1 MKNFLKV
8 LCLVTLAFN
17 VCYGAVYRTGV
28 AEGSV
33 TYSGGGSGN
42 GSGTN
47 YVYIYTNGMPG
58 SEVTNVVAAF
68 TTNKIDNLNGRST
81 NLFATNFFPVGDIK
95 ASNTSLLTWHRD
107 NTNTSHITYFSF
119 GDNGGATLRSWGQT
133 VSTNSWTFSS
143 RQSVGKDHI
152 RLHRNNTGNLTL
164 GDDINSTTTNS
175 ADLRV
180 AGSIYLPVPSGT
192 ATNLTLDPNGKIVA
206 VTNAPGGGSGSQTP
220 WTQDIDANYFSVSN
234 IANVIVSGLL
244 QGRYARLFPTNG
256 LFGLT
261 ISPSTGAGTLVQVTD
276 TNTAA
281 ALYVTPNGNVGIKT
295 NAPAA
300 ALEVQGNVNVSGN
313 QTNTGSIVSGAGFL
327 HPSSGSFIN
336 ANGAVAGTFSILN
349 KSTLTSAADGQFTIA
364 NNGGNNFTRLNFGLT
379 TAASPSLGR
388 TNGHLAVFGATGL
401 FAGGNTNGLWMMGG
415 PLIQDFN
422 LVSPGAP
429 DRQGA
434 LYWNDGTNVI
444 VTIRNSAGVITTNK
458 LSMSAWP

>member
-33 TYSGGGSGN
+33 TYSGGGSSS
-42 GSGTN
+42 SGGP
-47 YVYIYTNGMPG
+47 TNGMTG

-68 TTNKIDNLNGRST
+68 TTNKVDNFNGRST

-164 GDDINSTTTNS
+164 GDDINSTTTN
-175 ADLRV
+175 AGDLRV
-180 AGSIYLPVPSGT
+180 AGNIYLPVPSGT

-234 IANVIVSGLL
+234 IVNVVGSGLL
-244 QGRYARLFPTNG
+244 QGRYARLYPTNG
-256 LFGLT
+256 LLGLT

-295 NAPAA
+295 NAPTA
-300 ALEVQGNVNVSGN
+300 ALEVQGSVVVSGGI
-313 QTNTGSIVSGAGFL
+313 TNSGRLRIGTGGDIVISENGATMSGDRGILLFDAGTPIVAVAGRVNFAATGTDAGSADTTIYRSASGILGLGTTLSTPAGSLVLSNLTTVGITIYKSNSITAAAVAAAITNGDFGSIVIS
-327 HPSSGSFIN
+327 
-336 ANGAVAGTFSILN
+336 
-349 KSTLTSAADGQFTIA
+349 
-364 NNGGNNFTRLNFGLT
+364 
-379 TAASPSLGR
+379 
-388 TNGHLAVFGATGL
+388 
-401 FAGGNTNGLWMMGG
+401 NGLHHFWMSNNVMGWK
-415 PLIQDFN
+415 LA
-422 LVSPGAP
+422 AP
-429 DRQGA
+429 
-434 LYWNDGTNVI
+434 
-444 VTIRNSAGVITTNK
+444 
-458 LSMSAWP
+458 

>member
-33 TYSGGGSGN
+33 TYSGGGSG

-68 TTNKIDNLNGRST
+68 TTNKIDNLNGKGT
-81 NLFATNFFPVGDIK
+81 NLWTTNFAMHGTVGATNVTFKFHEPQTNQNI
-95 ASNTSLLTWHRD
+95 NTWYSL
-107 NTNTSHITYFSF
+107 
-119 GDNGGATLRSWGQT
+119 GDNGGVTRSWQQVVG
-133 VSTNSWTFSS
+133 TNRWYVQNGSGVAAIPF
-143 RQSVGKDHI
+143 Q
-152 RLHRNNTGNLTL
+152 LHGNGLGNVTL
-164 GDDINSTTTNS
+164 GHNSGSTTTN
-175 ADLRV
+175 AGDLRV
-180 AGSIYLPVPSGT
+180 AGNIYLPVPSGT

-234 IANVIVSGLL
+234 IVNVVGSGLL
-244 QGRYARLFPTNG
+244 QGRYARLYPTNG
-256 LFGLT
+256 LLGLT

-300 ALEVQGNVNVSGN
+300 ALEVQGSVVVSGGI
-313 QTNTGSIVSGAGFL
+313 TNSGRLRIGTGGDIVISENGATMSGDRGILLFDAGTPIVAVAGRVNFAATGTDAGSADTTIYRSASGILGLGTTLSTPAGSLVLSNLTTVGITIYKSNSITAAAVAAAITNGDFGSIVIS
-327 HPSSGSFIN
+327 
-336 ANGAVAGTFSILN
+336 
-349 KSTLTSAADGQFTIA
+349 
-364 NNGGNNFTRLNFGLT
+364 
-379 TAASPSLGR
+379 
-388 TNGHLAVFGATGL
+388 
-401 FAGGNTNGLWMMGG
+401 NGLHHFWMSNNVMGWK
-415 PLIQDFN
+415 LA
-422 LVSPGAP
+422 AP
-429 DRQGA
+429 
-434 LYWNDGTNVI
+434 
-444 VTIRNSAGVITTNK
+444 
-458 LSMSAWP
+458 